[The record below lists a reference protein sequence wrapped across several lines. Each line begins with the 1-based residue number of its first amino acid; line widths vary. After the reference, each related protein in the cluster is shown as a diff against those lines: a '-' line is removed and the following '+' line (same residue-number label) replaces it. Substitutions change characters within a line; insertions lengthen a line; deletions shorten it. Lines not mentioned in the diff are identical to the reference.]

1 MKFTI
6 KYLVS
11 VRDRTGKRE
20 EELDFPDGSMLKDVS
35 EWLQTTYGLKLPDPG
50 LMSTL
55 NGKGW
60 SQHPER
66 MSTRLHEGDK
76 ICIFSL
82 ISGG

>member
-20 EELDFPDGSMLKDVS
+20 EELDFPEGSMLKDVS
-35 EWLQTTYGLKLPDPG
+35 EWLETAYGLQLPDPG

-60 SQHPER
+60 SQYPEK
-66 MSTRLHEGDK
+66 MSTPLHEGDT
-76 ICIFSL
+76 ICIFSR

>member
-20 EELDFPDGSMLKDVS
+20 EELDFPEGSMH
-35 EWLQTTYGLKLPDPG
+35 
-50 LMSTL
+50 TL

-60 SQHPER
+60 SQYPEK
-66 MSTRLHEGDK
+66 MSTPLHEGDT
-76 ICIFSL
+76 ICIFSR